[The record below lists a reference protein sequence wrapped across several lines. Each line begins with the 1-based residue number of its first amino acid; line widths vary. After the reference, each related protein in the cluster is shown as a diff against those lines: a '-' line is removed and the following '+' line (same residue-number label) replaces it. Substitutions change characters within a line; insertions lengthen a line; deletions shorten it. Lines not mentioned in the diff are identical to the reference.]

1 MEYYCAMVKTGQEE
15 AFKRNAMAV
24 LGEEFPEV
32 KYFFFQR
39 KLRTNKG
46 RYFDAPLFPGYIFFQ
61 IDTLSTE
68 FFEKFRRLDN
78 FCRILYSNENPISI
92 RGGALDELK
101 LFISNG
107 ERWGLSK
114 VQFLPGK
121 RVKAVSG
128 PLVGLEG
135 NVYMVNKKKHH
146 ITVIS
151 SLSPDGKKFD
161 LLYEEAELV
170 DEQSEPEQTE

>member
-1 MEYYCAMVKTGQEE
+1 MVKVGREE
-15 AFKRNAMAV
+15 IFKRNAIAT
-24 LGEEFPEV
+24 LGDAFPDV

-46 RYFDAPLFPGYIFFQ
+46 KYFEAPLFPGYIFFQ
-61 IDTLSTE
+61 IDELSAR
-68 FFEKFRRLDN
+68 FFQCLRGMDD
-78 FCRILYSNENPISI
+78 FCRILYSNDKPVKI
-92 RGGALDELK
+92 RGGGLDELK

-107 ERWGLSK
+107 EHWGVSK

-121 RVKAVSG
+121 KVRAVAG

-135 NVYMVNKKKHH
+135 KVYKVNKKKKH

-151 SLSPDGKKFD
+151 SLTPDGKKFD
-161 LLYEEAELV
+161 LLYEDADLI
-170 DEQSEPEQTE
+170 DDGKNT